1 MKGYRTYIA
10 AALVSLGG
18 IIAQTDWIAFMAKPK
33 AGLVALGSGMLMAV
47 MRSVTTTAPGEAR

>member
-18 IIAQTDWIAFMAKPK
+18 IIAQTDWIAFMANPK